1 MRLWTAQCPIPQ
13 TKHTLVSVIMDEIA
27 GRNIKLCL
35 VQTSVCWHSFMC
47 DSTDN
52 QPTTDHH
59 QRSKLTIKR
68 YLLPLSFWPFMQCSL
83 TEFRWC
89 ILLNNCTPAAC
100 IGYLYLS
107 TDTVSGASTLNPNEL
122 IRPSFMYTTV
132 HAISR
137 SCGTSEVKTNY

>member
-1 MRLWTAQCPIPQ
+1 MRLWTAPFLKPN
-13 TKHTLVSVIMDEIA
+13 TPLVSVIMDEIA

-52 QPTTDHH
+52 QPTTYHH
-59 QRSKLTIKR
+59 QRSKLTINR
-68 YLLPLSFWPFMQCSL
+68 YLLPLPFWPFMQCSL

-89 ILLNNCTPAAC
+89 MILNNCTPAAC
-100 IGYLYLS
+100 IGYLYLMYWHS
-107 TDTVSGASTLNPNEL
+107 IWCIYFESIEL
-122 IRPSFMYTTV
+122 SRPSFMYTTV

-137 SCGTSEVKTNY
+137 PCGTSEVKTNY

>member
-100 IGYLYLS
+100 IGYLYLMYWHRIWCIYFESKWAHQTFFYVYNS
-107 TDTVSGASTLNPNEL
+107 TCNQPIVWH
-122 IRPSFMYTTV
+122 IR
-132 HAISR
+132 
-137 SCGTSEVKTNY
+137 GQN